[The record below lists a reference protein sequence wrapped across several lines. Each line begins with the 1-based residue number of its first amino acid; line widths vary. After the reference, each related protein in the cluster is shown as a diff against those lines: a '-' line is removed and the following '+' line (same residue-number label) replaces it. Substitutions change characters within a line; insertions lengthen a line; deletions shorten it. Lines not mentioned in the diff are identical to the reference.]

1 MQTGESAA
9 SGQAFCW
16 LAGSG
21 IMFESADRFSSR
33 CHEPVPIRIDWN
45 FRNVERSLPAL
56 PPCVRLRR

>member
-9 SGQAFCW
+9 GGQAFCW

-33 CHEPVPIRIDWN
+33 CHEPVPIRID
-45 FRNVERSLPAL
+45 
-56 PPCVRLRR
+56 